1 MNLKMVDIPKFDEF
15 VTPLLEI
22 LDENGEMY
30 THDATDAVIQ
40 NLKQKQTSL
49 FYLLGG
55 LTIISLIF

>member
-30 THDATDAVIQ
+30 THDATDAVIKKMSISDEQ
-40 NLKQKQTSL
+40 LALTNVSN
-49 FYLLGG
+49 GG
-55 LTIISLIF
+55 SN